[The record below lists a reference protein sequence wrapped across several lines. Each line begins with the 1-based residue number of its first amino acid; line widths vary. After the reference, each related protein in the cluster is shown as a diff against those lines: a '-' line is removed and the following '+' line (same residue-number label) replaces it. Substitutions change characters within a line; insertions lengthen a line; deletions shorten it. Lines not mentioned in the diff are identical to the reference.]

1 MISAH
6 NQAVGC
12 EARALNG
19 LSLPRGSLAWENV
32 IFTDTEQCHLVTLCG
47 EQLFIGKHL
56 DRKAAVTSPIE
67 SAGRGGSRS
76 DHLRTRTWPIKPLGK

>member
-1 MISAH
+1 MILAH

-47 EQLFIGKHL
+47 EQLFIGKTL
-56 DRKAAVTSPIE
+56 GPKGRRDLSNRKCGEGGQPI
-67 SAGRGGSRS
+67 GSLA
-76 DHLRTRTWPIKPLGK
+76 DPYMAY